1 MTIDAS
7 IPLGIKPTDPMQPI
21 SGMLNIASGV
31 QNMQAQRLQ
40 MQGQA
45 QTNANQAIAL
55 HERQNLQQ
63 ALSDPSQY
71 TAPDGTIDY
80 NKALPLI
87 LKVAPTTGMD
97 VVKNMMATQQQAT
110 QAHASIMNMNEQQR
124 SIIGKVA
131 MSLQGQPQDVIDGT
145 MEALKRQNPALASG
159 LPIIQQG
166 LQHLRATGGQPAVD
180 AALNRFGQSVMSPT
194 EQIAANTPDVAIVN
208 NAKQRYGINLKPG
221 VRDLP
226 QGGVVPGLGA
236 TMQPPPTQPTI
247 NPETG
252 QPGIIG
258 PSLAPAPGELGT
270 TAPMRANNPGALMP
284 GGKMA
289 QFDTP
294 QAGLQALDSNLQSY
308 GKRGVNTLAGVIT
321 KWAPPGSNNTAAY
334 IADAAQRLGIKPDQK
349 IDLSNPVVRQAVG
362 TAIML
367 HENGA
372 AGVFG
377 QQQAPQQQPR
387 SGFIPTALPPG
398 QAANLQNNFEQM
410 NTHYAK
416 LQGPASDAQ
425 LALGLTGNIES
436 LAKDALTGTESGR
449 EAYVNG
455 LLNTLGLGGK
465 STGDWQKD
473 TDLLNKNMAQ
483 LNLATP
489 AATDAART
497 LVEAARPHTTM
508 SAAAIEE
515 AARQVGSQIQANL
528 AVRNYLTP
536 YKFANGG
543 KGDPQGYQAARQ
555 QIEQAADPRAWE
567 YAAMQPGSPQAKQFM
582 SKLAPQDR
590 AGLVKKIGQLEQ
602 MGMLK

>member
-1 MTIDAS
+1 
-7 IPLGIKPTDPMQPI
+7 
-21 SGMLNIASGV
+21 
-31 QNMQAQRLQ
+31 
-40 MQGQA
+40 
-45 QTNANQAIAL
+45 
-55 HERQNLQQ
+55 
-63 ALSDPSQY
+63 
-71 TAPDGTIDY
+71 
-80 NKALPLI
+80 
-87 LKVAPTTGMD
+87 
-97 VVKNMMATQQQAT
+97 
-110 QAHASIMNMNEQQR
+110 
-124 SIIGKVA
+124 
-131 MSLQGQPQDVIDGT
+131 
-145 MEALKRQNPALASG
+145 
-159 LPIIQQG
+159 
-166 LQHLRATGGQPAVD
+166 
-180 AALNRFGQSVMSPT
+180 
-194 EQIAANTPDVAIVN
+194 
-208 NAKQRYGINLKPG
+208 
-221 VRDLP
+221 
-226 QGGVVPGLGA
+226 
-236 TMQPPPTQPTI
+236 
-247 NPETG
+247 
-252 QPGIIG
+252 
-258 PSLAPAPGELGT
+258 
-270 TAPMRANNPGALMP
+270 MRANNPGALMP

-308 GKRGVNTLAGVIT
+308 GKQGVNTLAGIIT
-321 KWAPPGSNNTAAY
+321 KWSPPGSNNTDAY

-398 QAANLQNNFEQM
+398 QAANLQNNFDQM

-455 LLNTLGLGGK
+455 LLNTIGLGGK
-465 STGDWQKD
+465 STGNYQTD
-473 TDLLNKNMAQ
+473 TDLLEKNLAQ

-489 AATDAART
+489 AATDAMRV
-497 LVEAARPHTTM
+497 LVSAARPHSTM

-515 AARQVGSQIQANL
+515 AARQVSSQIQANV
-528 AVRNYLTP
+528 AIRNYLTP

-555 QIEQAADPRAWE
+555 QIENVADPRVWE
-567 YAAMQPGSPQAKQFM
+567 YAALGPGSAQAQQFM
-582 SKLAPQDR
+582 SKLTPQDR
-590 AGLVKKIGQLEQ
+590 ASLLAKGKQLAQMGLVK
-602 MGMLK
+602 

>member
-194 EQIAANTPDVAIVN
+194 EQITANTPDVATVN
-208 NAKQRYGINLKPG
+208 TGEQSYGINLKPG

-258 PSLAPAPGELGT
+258 PSPAPAPGELGT

-284 GGKMA
+284 GGKLA
-289 QFDTP
+289 QFSTP
-294 QAGLQALDSNLQSY
+294 QDGLGALDQNLQSY
-308 GKRGVNTLAGVIT
+308 GKQGVNTLAGIIT

-387 SGFIPTALPPG
+387 SGFIPTGLPPG

-410 NTHYAK
+410 NTHFTG
-416 LQGPASDAQ
+416 LQSAAAQ
-425 LALGLTGNIES
+425 APLVDSLIGNIKS
-436 LAKDALTGTESGR
+436 LAPMAATGTESGK
-449 EAYVNG
+449 EAYIAG
-455 LLNTLGLGGK
+455 LLNKLTGGK
-465 STGDWQKD
+465 IQATGDLQKD
-473 TDLLNKNMAQ
+473 TDLLQKNMAQ

-489 AATDAART
+489 ASTDAMRAI
-497 LVEAARPHTTM
+497 VEAGRPHSTM
-508 SAAAIEE
+508 SASAIIDAADQLES
-515 AARQVGSQIQANL
+515 QVKTTL
-528 AVRNYLTP
+528 AERDYLQK
-536 YKFANGG
+536 YKMGDGG
-543 KGDPQGYQAARQ
+543 KGDAQGYQSARSQFESNVDPRVFQLEGKSPQEMAQFMAKLTPADRAALVQKARQ
-555 QIEQAADPRAWE
+555 
-567 YAAMQPGSPQAKQFM
+567 MH
-582 SKLAPQDR
+582 
-590 AGLVKKIGQLEQ
+590 Q
-602 MGMLK
+602 MGIIQ

>member
-194 EQIAANTPDVAIVN
+194 EQIAANTPDVATVN
-208 NAKQRYGINLKPG
+208 TGEQSYGINLKPG

-258 PSLAPAPGELGT
+258 PSSTPAPGELGT

-294 QAGLQALDSNLQSY
+294 QAGLQALDGNLQSY
-308 GKRGVNTLAGVIT
+308 GKQGVNTLAGVIT
-321 KWAPPGSNNTAAY
+321 KWAPPGSNNTGAY

-349 IDLSNPVVRQAVG
+349 IDLSNPYVRQAVG

-377 QQQAPQQQPR
+377 QQQAAQQQPR

-410 NTHYAK
+410 NTHFTG
-416 LQGPASDAQ
+416 LQSAAAQ
-425 LALGLTGNIES
+425 APLVDSLIGNIKS
-436 LAKDALTGTESGR
+436 LAPMAATGTESGK
-449 EAYVNG
+449 EAYIAG
-455 LLNTLGLGGK
+455 LLNKLTGGK
-465 STGDWQKD
+465 IQATGDLQKD
-473 TDLLNKNMAQ
+473 TDLLQKNMAQ

-489 AATDAART
+489 ASTDAMRAI
-497 LVEAARPHTTM
+497 VEAGRPHSTM
-508 SAAAIEE
+508 SAAAIVD
-515 AARQVGSQIQANL
+515 AADQLESQVKTTL
-528 AVRNYLTP
+528 AERDYLQK
-536 YKFANGG
+536 YKMGDGG
-543 KGDPQGYQAARQ
+543 KGDAQGYQSARSQFESNVDPRVFQLEGKSPQEMAQFMAKLTPADRAALVQKARQ
-555 QIEQAADPRAWE
+555 
-567 YAAMQPGSPQAKQFM
+567 MH
-582 SKLAPQDR
+582 
-590 AGLVKKIGQLEQ
+590 Q
-602 MGMLK
+602 MGIIQ

>member
-1 MTIDAS
+1 MTLDTS
-7 IPLGIKPTDPMQPI
+7 IPLDIKTPNPMQPI

-145 MEALKRQNPALASG
+145 MEALKRQNPALAAG

-194 EQIAANTPDVAIVN
+194 EQITANTPDVATVN
-208 NAKQRYGINLKPG
+208 TGEQSYGINLKPG

-236 TMQPPPTQPTI
+236 RMQPPPTQPII
-247 NPETG
+247 NPATG
-252 QPGIIG
+252 QQGIIG
-258 PSLAPAPGELGT
+258 PSPAPAPGELGT

-289 QFDTP
+289 QFETP

-308 GKRGVNTLAGVIT
+308 GKQGVNTLAGVIT

-410 NTHYAK
+410 NTHFTG
-416 LQGPASDAQ
+416 LQSAAAQ
-425 LALGLTGNIES
+425 APLVDSLIGNIKS
-436 LAKDALTGTESGR
+436 LAPMAATGTESGK
-449 EAYVNG
+449 EAYIAG
-455 LLNTLGLGGK
+455 LLNKLTGGK
-465 STGDWQKD
+465 IQATGDLQKD
-473 TDLLNKNMAQ
+473 TDLLQKNMAQ

-489 AATDAART
+489 ASTDAMRAI
-497 LVEAARPHTTM
+497 VEAGRPHSTM
-508 SAAAIEE
+508 SAAAIVD
-515 AARQVGSQIQANL
+515 AADQLESQVKTTL
-528 AVRNYLTP
+528 AERDYLQK
-536 YKFANGG
+536 YKMGDGG
-543 KGDPQGYQAARQ
+543 KGDAQGYQSARSQFESNVDPRVFQLEGKSPQEMAQFMAKLTPADRAALVQKARQ
-555 QIEQAADPRAWE
+555 
-567 YAAMQPGSPQAKQFM
+567 MH
-582 SKLAPQDR
+582 
-590 AGLVKKIGQLEQ
+590 Q
-602 MGMLK
+602 MGIIQ